1 MNIDLT
7 AINFRDGLI
16 PAVIQ
21 DVLNK
26 DVLMLAYMNPE
37 SLAMSLKTGETH
49 FWSRSR
55 KRIWR
60 KGETSGHIQK
70 IKRIRIDCDEDTL
83 LIEVE
88 QIQIACHTGA
98 RSCFFRVLTQ
108 DGRIIDTKMKQGN
121 HSASDVRISEKKPVL
136 DALSQVISERR
147 QHPSEKSYTTHLLQ
161 GGIDRILK
169 KVGEEATEFILS
181 AKEGNKAGVVHET
194 ADLLY
199 HLLVGLGYYEIPFKS
214 VETELARRTSQS
226 GLEEK
231 VSRKKRNEG
240 DQQ

>member
-1 MNIDLT
+1 MKIDLT
-7 AINFRDGLI
+7 AINFRNGLI

-21 DVLNK
+21 DFLNK

-37 SLAMSLKTGETH
+37 SLAKSLKTGETH

-55 KRIWR
+55 KRLWR

-70 IKRIRIDCDEDTL
+70 IKRMLIDCDEDTL

-88 QIQIACHTGA
+88 QVQVACHTGA
-98 RSCFFRVLTQ
+98 RSCFFRELNP
-108 DGRIIDTKMKQGN
+108 DGGIVNFTDRIQGN
-121 HSASDVRISEKKPVL
+121 DSTSNVRISEKKPVL
-136 DALSQVISERR
+136 NALSQVISERR
-147 QHPSEKSYTTHLLQ
+147 RDPSEKSYTSHLLQ

-181 AKEGNKAGVVHET
+181 AKDGNQAEMIHEM

-199 HLLVGLGYYEIPFKS
+199 HLLVGLGYYEIPFKL
-214 VETELARRTSQS
+214 VENELARRTAQS

-231 VSRKKRNEG
+231 VSRKERGEG
-240 DQQ
+240 QS